1 MKNEYVENDQINAI
15 IDGIYQEMYKKT
27 DRGAKNGEILLKLT
41 CPSELEPDDLSN
53 QIQQY
58 FSEIFVYPSKT
69 VKKYFIHVEQN
80 GMDVKIDLKWGYHA
94 IIANANAKA

>member
-1 MKNEYVENDQINAI
+1 MKNEYVENDQINTI

-41 CPSELEPDDLSN
+41 CPSELEPDDLSD

-58 FSEIFVYPSKT
+58 FSAFFAYPSKT
-69 VKKYFIHVEQN
+69 VKKYFIHIVQN
-80 GMDVKIDLKWGYHA
+80 SMELVIDLKWGYHA